1 MSVQKTGLPWRS
13 VATLATVLC
22 MASPAAHAMSGDL
35 GDLPELGSTYTIG
48 WDFFKP
54 TFTDT
59 LSFDLSAPAKGS
71 FVLAGQALPIPMLAT
86 IPAASGLS
94 MTIYKGGGAVTGAG
108 ATFSGLNLAAGT
120 DYSFVVSGM
129 PGGYKVTWALS
140 PVPEPESL
148 ALVLAGLGV
157 IGVAARRRLS

>member
-1 MSVQKTGLPWRS
+1 MSVRKTVSRWHA
-13 VATLATVLC
+13 VAGAAAVLC
-22 MASPAAHAMSGDL
+22 MASPAAHALSSDL
-35 GDLPELGSTYTIG
+35 GALPSLGSTYTIG
-48 WDFFKP
+48 WDFFSP

-94 MTIYKGGGAVTGAG
+94 MTLYKGGVAVSGTGTA
-108 ATFSGLNLAAGT
+108 FSGLNLAAGS
-120 DYSFVVSGM
+120 DYSFVVSGT

-157 IGVAARRRLS
+157 ICVAARRRWS